1 LHELKE
7 NIMKLPATLTALG
20 LVTATA
26 VAVGL
31 PGGSASAS
39 DNRFSLTAQGDS
51 QYYQLDGEDI
61 PGSPKNSAGSLTA
74 NAHLDSTGKSES
86 FAAAP
91 YYGSTATTL
100 PGLVNGA
107 AQQFGYMEPVFPFAQ
122 FPGYVTAS
130 YPSEPENSE
139 TQGYYKVLAQAD
151 ENTAAASGSNGAPD
165 GIPAPNRQQAAT
177 AAVENSPTGTI
188 AVAEGSAAGF
198 VQGPLEV
205 GYSHAK
211 AAITDAGGAPKIESS
226 VFGRFS
232 ISGQAFGFDKN
243 GFTYLGQSQDKK
255 AALDGAN
262 SALKAAGIEIEVA
275 PETTE
280 TDPVSGVT
288 TYTLGGL
295 KITNNYTTPTG
306 TKGTI
311 GYILGRVQVASVNA
325 PIGATVASFTS
336 DSAAT
341 FGAVAD
347 RPSLAKARTSE

>member
-1 LHELKE
+1 
-7 NIMKLPATLTALG
+7 MKLLATLTTAG
-20 LVTATA
+20 VVSATA
-26 VAVGL
+26 LAIGL

-51 QYYQLDGEDI
+51 QYYQVDGEDI

-74 NAHLDSTGKSES
+74 QAHLDSTGKSES

-91 YYGSTATTL
+91 NYGSTATTL

-107 AQQFGYMEPVFPFAQ
+107 AQQFGYMEPVFPFAH

-130 YPSEPENSE
+130 YPSEPSGEESNS
-139 TQGYYKVLAQAD
+139 YYKVSAQAEED
-151 ENTAAASGSNGAPD
+151 AASASGSNGAPD
-165 GIPAPNRQQAAT
+165 GIPAPNRQQVAT
-177 AAVENSPTGTI
+177 AAVQNGATETVAN
-188 AVAEGSAAGF
+188 AEGSAAGF

-205 GYSHAK
+205 GYSQAK
-211 AAITDAGGAPKIESS
+211 AAISDAGGSPKIDSS

-232 ISGQAFGFDKN
+232 VSGQAFGFNKN

-262 SALKAAGIEIEVA
+262 SALKAAGISLEVA

-280 TDPVSGVT
+280 TDAATGIT

-295 KITNNYTTPTG
+295 KDHQQ
-306 TKGTI
+306 
-311 GYILGRVQVASVNA
+311 LH
-325 PIGATVASFTS
+325 
-336 DSAAT
+336 D
-341 FGAVAD
+341 AD
-347 RPSLAKARTSE
+347 RDQGHLRLRTGPGAGLLASTPRSVRPSPRRRRTPPPLSATCPPRTDRT